1 VLTLHPRQETGYQP
15 LEQGQVIEINPNCMK
30 VNFGFR
36 FIRGVLT
43 GFVLS
48 MISLRFFGELALM
61 SGLQPTI
68 DFILRHSSFLPYIA
82 VIALLELYLWPSAPP
97 MIIDRVNRRVIFQVL
112 FRTKVIAWD
121 DCVAS
126 IQHFVQA
133 STSSASQGY
142 NLRIEGNVI
151 NGKLGQKPQRAAAL
165 IHQSGISEDLL
176 NYWEYIRHYMEGGP
190 EGVPAP
196 SGIHKINPLWAAL
209 LAFHSN
215 IPDPTS
221 NLKELS
227 QGKNGAK
234 GILKNSLILLGT
246 LFLLLM
252 TPIVYPLLLPIY
264 IAGRTGRV
272 RRYPK
277 EIMRFC
283 KEGQALAKAQVNKTT
298 QRKPVIRVNGKLID
312 SD

>member
-1 VLTLHPRQETGYQP
+1 
-15 LEQGQVIEINPNCMK
+15 MK

-36 FIRGVLT
+36 FIRGIFT
-43 GFVLS
+43 GFLAMTLFPALIFDIFLGDLWNNHSLFLS
-48 MISLRFFGELALM
+48 FVDDILYFKYWVISIVALEM
-61 SGLQPTI
+61 
-68 DFILRHSSFLPYIA
+68 
-82 VIALLELYLWPSAPP
+82 YLWPSAPP
-97 MIIDRVNRRVIFQVL
+97 MIFDRMNRRVIFQVF
-112 FRTKVIAWD
+112 FRTKIISWD

-133 STSSASQGY
+133 STAHASQGY

-151 NGKLGQKPQRAAAL
+151 NGKPGQKTQRATAL

-190 EGVPAP
+190 ESVPAP

-221 NLKELS
+221 NLKELK
-227 QGKNGAK
+227 QGKHGFK
-234 GILKNSLILLGT
+234 GIFKNTLILLGT